1 MIRFLTILTA
11 ILFFAFVASAQQIT
25 VSGFVYESQS
35 GEPLISASVRSG
47 ERGVLSNEQGFYSI
61 RVPAGD
67 VRLEASYLGCAPVHF
82 PFRALRDTVVNIF
95 LSENLTLAASRAC
108 LTK

>member
-35 GEPLISASVRSG
+35 GEPLISASTEAEISPLQTRNGTAVPSRS
-47 ERGVLSNEQGFYSI
+47 L
-61 RVPAGD
+61 
-67 VRLEASYLGCAPVHF
+67 
-82 PFRALRDTVVNIF
+82 
-95 LSENLTLAASRAC
+95 
-108 LTK
+108 